1 MQSQLEILVNPQP
14 RYPNTDNPIT
24 PQPVQLP
31 RGVDLNTHIRR
42 GHRIVFSLIIFF
54 GIIEF
59 AISAWLTSQF
69 NTHHNYFSLAG
80 RDCTRF
86 LLFTSIWT
94 ITFSS
99 HRMFFDFPPPDSV
112 LGSMA
117 SHISLCLTWVFWTAG
132 AASITAALSVQ
143 LNRKLVHL
151 PITHRSLCISLVPR
165 AFSCI
170 AVNLSRSKSLLGSF
184 WFL

>member
-1 MQSQLEILVNPQP
+1 
-14 RYPNTDNPIT
+14 
-24 PQPVQLP
+24 PV
-31 RGVDLNTHIRR
+31 
-42 GHRIVFSLIIFF
+42 VFSLIIFF

-69 NTHHNYFSLAG
+69 NTHYNYYSLAG

-94 ITFSS
+94 IAFSS

-112 LGSMA
+112 LCSMA

-132 AASITAALSVQ
+132 ASSITATLSVQ
-143 LNRKLVHL
+143 LNRNTQSLFVYCGQLIALEVFAWVILV
-151 PITHRSLCISLVPR
+151 LVTFAIFVVYTCGILASSR
-165 AFSCI
+165 ADGVRESQI
-170 AVNLSRSKSLLGSF
+170 A
-184 WFL
+184 